1 MKYYTVAFE
10 GREAV
15 AVSENRTELYILDGY
30 KDMNA
35 LIRSGERPGI
45 PAGKPAVRIGE
56 NADGSLTGTGPDGT
70 AVRVIAPIPEPL
82 QDVLCLGINYRAH
95 ETEASRFSEEAFGG
109 EKPKAIFFSKRVNRA
124 PGPGDDIP
132 SYQGLVDSLDYETE
146 LGVVI
151 GKDAFQVKAE
161 DAADYIFG
169 YTIVNDVSARNLQT
183 AHRQWYFGKSLDGF
197 TPMGPCIMTAD
208 ETAFPPALR
217 IRCSVNGVPRQDSVT
232 DLLIHGIAEIIETLS
247 AGMTLRAGTVIATGT
262 PSGVGM
268 GLQPPVF
275 LNPGDVVRMEIE
287 GIGVLQNTVR

>member
-1 MKYYTVAFE
+1 MKYFTVETAGGE
-10 GREAV
+10 SV
-15 AVSENRTELYILDGY
+15 AVSENGRELYILDGY
-30 KDMNA
+30 ADMNA
-35 LIRSGERPGI
+35 LIRSGDRPGI
-45 PAGKPAVRIGE
+45 PAGGKAVLIAEDAAG
-56 NADGSLTGTGPDGT
+56 GLCGTGPDGA
-70 AVRVIAPIPEPL
+70 AVRVISPVPEPL
-82 QDVLCLGINYRAH
+82 QDVLCLGINYRSH

-109 EKPKAIFFSKRVNRA
+109 EKPKAIFFSKRVNRS
-124 PGPGDDIP
+124 PGPGDVIP
-132 SYQGLVDSLDYETE
+132 SYPGLVETLDYETE

-151 GKDAFQVKAE
+151 GKDAFRVKAE
-161 DAADYIFG
+161 NAADYIFG

-217 IRCSVNGVPRQDSVT
+217 IRCSVNGVPRQDSTT

-247 AGMTLRAGTVIATGT
+247 AGMTLRAGTIIATGT
-262 PSGVGM
+262 PAGVGM

-275 LNPGDVVRMEIE
+275 LKTGDVVRMEIE